1 MSTIDITSLATMH
14 AIGNAPPV
22 AVALRALAH
31 ERLWLVSPLG
41 GRESY
46 VAEACDADDARH
58 YGMDHHG
65 LGSDDVDGWP
75 AELVTT
81 LAAPTQEELDAVAAD
96 LDPETREAAH
106 AMCCDDAAD
115 FMATYMEIAEGA
127 E

>member
-1 MSTIDITSLATMH
+1 MS

-46 VAEACDADDARH
+46 VAEAVDADDARH

-65 LGSDDVDGWP
+65 LESGEADGWP

-81 LAAPTQEELDAVAAD
+81 LAPPTQEELDAVAAD

-115 FMATYMEIAEGA
+115 YMATYLEIEEGR
-127 E
+127 

>member
-1 MSTIDITSLATMH
+1 MTTIDLTSLATMS

-46 VAEACDADDARH
+46 VAEAVDADDARH

-65 LGSDDVDGWP
+65 LESGEADGWP

-81 LAAPTQEELDAVAAD
+81 LAPPTQEELDAVAAD

-115 FMATYMEIAEGA
+115 FMATYLEIEEGR
-127 E
+127 

>member
-1 MSTIDITSLATMH
+1 MTTIDLATLATMTT
-14 AIGNAPPV
+14 IGNAPPV

-31 ERLWLVSPLG
+31 ERLWLVSPPG

-46 VAEACDADDARH
+46 IAEAVDADDARH

-75 AELVTT
+75 AEIVTS
-81 LAAPTQEELDAVAAD
+81 LAPPMQEELDAVAAD

-106 AMCCDDAAD
+106 AMCPDDAAD